1 MVDFRFSQID
11 VFAAA
16 PHGGNPLAVV
26 HDADELTVE
35 QMAQFAD
42 WTNLSETAFLMQPD
56 DERADYR
63 VRIFTPQEELPFAGH
78 PTLGSARA
86 WLEAG
91 GALRRDGTV
100 VQECGAGLVTVLSD
114 DEGLSFSAPPLRRSG
129 EVEASTLALARE
141 ALGLRPGDVQGAN
154 WVDNGPGWLGLVL
167 ADATSVLALEPDA
180 ALIAE
185 HDLRLGVFG
194 PHEPGRDA
202 DVEVRAFVPDGSG
215 MREDPVTGSLQA
227 GFGTWLIRAGMAP
240 EEYTAAQGTAL
251 GRTGRVRVRSDGQDV
266 WVGGAAEV
274 TVRGI
279 VSF

>member
-35 QMAQFAD
+35 QMAQFAN

-91 GALRRDGTV
+91 GSLRRDGTV

-227 GFGTWLIRAGMAP
+227 GFGAWLIRAGMAP

>member
-1 MVDFRFSQID
+1 MTDFRFSQVD
-11 VFAAA
+11 VFSAA

-26 HDADELTVE
+26 HNADELTDE
-35 QMAQFAD
+35 QMARFAN
-42 WTNLSETAFLMQPD
+42 WTNLSETAFLLSP
-56 DERADYR
+56 EHEHADYR

-91 GALRRDGTV
+91 GAPRPDGTV
-100 VQECGAGLVTVLSD
+100 VQECGAGLITVLSD
-114 DEGLSFSAPPLRRSG
+114 DDGLSFSAPPLRRGG
-129 EVEASTLALARE
+129 EVESATLAHARQ
-141 ALGLRPGDVQGAN
+141 ALGLSPGDVQGAN

-167 ADATSVLALEPDA
+167 ADARKVLALEPEPT
-180 ALIAE
+180 LIAQ

-202 DVEVRAFVPDGSG
+202 DVEVRAFVPMETG

-227 GFGTWLIRAGMAP
+227 GFGTWLIRAGLAP

-251 GRTGRVRVRSDGQDV
+251 GRSGRVRVRSDGQDV

-274 TVRGI
+274 TITGI